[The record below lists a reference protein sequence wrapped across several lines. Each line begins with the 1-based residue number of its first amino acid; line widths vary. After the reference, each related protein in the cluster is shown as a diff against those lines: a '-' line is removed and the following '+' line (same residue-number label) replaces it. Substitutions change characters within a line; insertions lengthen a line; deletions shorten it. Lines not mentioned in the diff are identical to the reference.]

1 MESDAAN
8 KKKLEELRQ
17 QEEEE
22 DRIEVMFQ
30 ENP

>member
-1 MESDAAN
+1 MESDIAN